1 MAGESGGASWY
12 NEPRLGRTGK
22 REMTTAPSEAL
33 RLYGTEHPTPE
44 TRLLRAGALSAE
56 LEGGKLRY
64 IRFGGVEALRGLA
77 FVVRGSGWQ
86 TYEPT
91 IANLEIE
98 ESGGGLRVSYDARID
113 SADGI
118 LAFHAAIVA
127 ENERGLVFTVDMMPE
142 TAFETSRSGFVALHA
157 IEGVAGSPCNIT
169 HGNGTVEKTAFP
181 GLVMPLQPFFDIAA
195 MRYRVAADVWLTC
208 RFEGADP
215 WETEDQRNWT
225 DASFKT
231 YYRPLA
237 LPYPYLLIEGEA
249 LRQTAT
255 LGFEGRPAAVGSGTG
270 ADAEDSVVIA
280 LGGETGATMPEIGLG
295 VAAAERDVLRHGIDL
310 VKALGPRHLVCEYDP
325 RDAHGAAVL
334 PAYRD
339 LAEALDTEIVLEI
352 VVPCERPV
360 RDELQAAADEAGRAG
375 LHPAA
380 IVPEQARLL
389 DFTLETVEA
398 LGIPGFEETYGAAR
412 AAFPGVRLGGGVF
425 TNFTE
430 LNRNHADPGLF
441 DFLTHGTC
449 AVVHEPDDRSV
460 METLQALPDIVASAK
475 SFAGGKPYRIA
486 PSAIGMRANPYAPSV
501 HANRDNGRHSFNRQD
516 PRHRALLGAAF
527 TLGYA
532 ARVAPLGVEAFA
544 FGAPSGAL
552 GMVYRK
558 TEHPQ
563 PWFDDLDGPAV
574 MPLYHIVASLA
585 AARGAALRAVTS
597 GDPTRVLG
605 LAHARAGGTL
615 LWLTNLTP
623 AKQAVTVSG
632 ITGGTVTIG
641 RLDAAN
647 FVEAVTDPAG
657 FAAAFG
663 APADPGRLTLGP
675 FAVARIEIGA

>member
-1 MAGESGGASWY
+1 
-12 NEPRLGRTGK
+12 
-22 REMTTAPSEAL
+22 MTAAPSEAL
-33 RLYGTEHPTPE
+33 RLYGTEQPTPE

-86 TYEPT
+86 TYAPEIT
-91 IANLEIE
+91 KLEID
-98 ESGGGLRVSYDARID
+98 ESGGGFRVSYDARID

-118 LAFHAAIVA
+118 LAFHAAITA
-127 ENERGLVFTVDMMPE
+127 EDERSLIFTVDMMPG

-157 IEGVAGSPCNIT
+157 IEGVAGEPCDIT
-169 HGNGTVEKTAFP
+169 HSDGTVEKTAFP
-181 GLVMPLQPFFDIAA
+181 DLVMPLQPFFDIAA
-195 MRYRVAADVWLTC
+195 MRHRVSADVWLTC
-208 RFEGADP
+208 RFDGADP

-237 LPYPYLLIEGEA
+237 RPYPYILAAGEP
-249 LRQTAT
+249 LRQTAA
-255 LGFEGRPAAVGSGTG
+255 LGFEGRPAAVSTGTG
-270 ADAEDSVVIA
+270 AEDAVAIA
-280 LGGETGATMPEIGLG
+280 LGGETGAAMPEIGLG
-295 VAAAERDVLRHGIDL
+295 VAAAERGVLRHGLDL
-310 VKALGPRHLVCEYDP
+310 IKALGPRHLVCEHDP
-325 RDAHGAAVL
+325 RDAHGADAL
-334 PAYRD
+334 PAYRA
-339 LAEALDTEIVLEI
+339 LAEALGADIVLEI

-360 RDELQAAADEAGRAG
+360 GDELQAAADEAGRAG

-430 LNRNHADPGLF
+430 LNRNHAEPGLF

-501 HANRDNGRHSFNRQD
+501 HFNRDNGRHSFNRQD

-532 ARVAPLGVEAFA
+532 ARVAPLGVEAIA

-552 GMVYRK
+552 GMVYRQ
-558 TEHPQ
+558 TDHPQ
-563 PWFDDLDGPAV
+563 PWFDGLERPAV

-585 AARGAALRAVTS
+585 AAGGAALRAVTS
-597 GDPTRVLG
+597 DDPTRVLG
-605 LAHARAGGTL
+605 LAYGRAGGTL
-615 LWLTNLTP
+615 LWLANLTP
-623 AKQAVTVSG
+623 VVQAVTVSG
-632 ITGGTVTIG
+632 ITGGAATIG

-657 FAAAFG
+657 FAAAAG
-663 APADPGRLTLGP
+663 APGDPERLTLGP